1 MKKILKYI
9 IIFIGLIVIFNVL
22 LLLSSLFP
30 SALIEKNVRESAK
43 ILKEQGNYYLISI
56 FSDDINNNYTDVL
69 MINEAYSINSKNP
82 IFSYMSV
89 RKNFYNGITKHQLPD
104 THGELVSVG
113 TEEYDPSTELVEF
126 LNGNID
132 TSIEYARYWHGYL
145 SVLRPLLLFFN
156 VTQIRYI
163 LFGAY
168 TILLTMMFYLLKK
181 KFNLRIAIIYAFAL
195 IANGFLG
202 ASFSLESSPV
212 FLVMLVSSIILL
224 ERIDKIKDFYIYIFV
239 VACIANFVDYLT
251 VPLITLAFPLS
262 IYILYKQKEELEI
275 KDSIKIIIKASIVWI
290 LGYGITWFSKWVL
303 FDLLYDRNLI
313 KSAIDQVLYR
323 SGRTNENI
331 DLSLGEYLFYYI
343 KRNFKYI
350 IFFSI
355 ATLYINMT
363 MLILKD
369 IIININ
375 KFKDFIKNSIP
386 FLIISM
392 MPIVWYIVLANHTT
406 LHFMFTY
413 RHISI
418 FLLGILL
425 TINNTYSLKY
435 AKKDD

>member
-262 IYILYKQKEELEI
+262 IYIL
-275 KDSIKIIIKASIVWI
+275 
-290 LGYGITWFSKWVL
+290 
-303 FDLLYDRNLI
+303 
-313 KSAIDQVLYR
+313 
-323 SGRTNENI
+323 
-331 DLSLGEYLFYYI
+331 
-343 KRNFKYI
+343 
-350 IFFSI
+350 
-355 ATLYINMT
+355 
-363 MLILKD
+363 
-369 IIININ
+369 
-375 KFKDFIKNSIP
+375 
-386 FLIISM
+386 SM
-392 MPIVWYIVLANHTT
+392 
-406 LHFMFTY
+406 
-413 RHISI
+413 
-418 FLLGILL
+418 
-425 TINNTYSLKY
+425 
-435 AKKDD
+435 